1 MRSIYILFALFA
13 VACAQPAKATGGLV
27 CQTAK
32 GRPIK
37 IVVGFGHG
45 LGSELFLYKLQER
58 GREVPVEVS
67 QWWMRGEEVRL
78 ALISPDTM
86 REEAIV
92 IANWNEETRSYDG
105 SVLRDGGRRW
115 IRCREG

>member
-1 MRSIYILFALFA
+1 MRLMSILFALL
-13 VACAQPAKATGGLV
+13 VAAHAQPANATGGLV

-32 GRPIK
+32 ERPIK

-45 LGSELFLYKLQER
+45 LGSRLFLYKFEER

-67 QWWMRGEEVRL
+67 QWWIRREEVRL
-78 ALISPDTM
+78 ALISPDRM
-86 REEAIV
+86 REEASV

-105 SVLRDGGRRW
+105 YLLRDGGKRW
-115 IRCREG
+115 IRCRDG

>member
-1 MRSIYILFALFA
+1 MRSISILIALIA

-32 GRPIK
+32 ERPIK
-37 IVVGFGHG
+37 IVLGFGLGFGSG
-45 LGSELFLYKLQER
+45 LFLHKLEDSGSEI
-58 GREVPVEVS
+58 PVEVS
-67 QWWMRGEEVRL
+67 EWWLRGEEVRL
-78 ALISPDTM
+78 ALISPDHT

-92 IANWNEETRSYDG
+92 IANWNEERRSYDG
-105 SVLRDGGRRW
+105 FVLRHRGGRW

>member
-1 MRSIYILFALFA
+1 MRSICLLLALFA
-13 VACAQPAKATGGLV
+13 VACAQPANATGGLV

-32 GRPIK
+32 ERPIK

-45 LGSELFLYKLQER
+45 LGSGLFLHKLEDS
-58 GREVPVEVS
+58 GREIPVEVS
-67 QWWMRGEEVRL
+67 EWWMRGEEVRL
-78 ALISPDTM
+78 ALISPDHM

-105 SVLRDGGRRW
+105 YVLRDGGRRW